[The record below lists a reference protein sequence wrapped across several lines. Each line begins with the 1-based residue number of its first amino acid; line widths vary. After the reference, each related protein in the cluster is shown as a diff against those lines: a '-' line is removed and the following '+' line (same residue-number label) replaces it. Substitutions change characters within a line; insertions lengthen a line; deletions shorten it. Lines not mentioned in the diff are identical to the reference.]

1 LKNRSSDNYVEVR
14 KSLANIIIIIT
25 TTLIFI
31 ISIFTITKHYDLRL
45 VYAQSSGDGTTDD
58 NSDDNNNDDDNSV
71 SSSGYFVL
79 NRSSA

>member
-25 TTLIFI
+25 TLIFI
-31 ISIFTITKHYDLRL
+31 TSIFTITKHYDLRL